1 MPEDITL
8 ENLSNKID
16 GLIHSMGLGF
26 NRVDQRFNV
35 MDGQFDEMNQKFISI
50 DQRFDTIS
58 EKFDSIDKR
67 FNSVDQKFDLVNNRF
82 NIMDQRFDTMDLRFS
97 TSDKRMDSFDD
108 KLNSLFATT
117 DDLARITKE
126 GFDRITEDVCFLK
139 QEVAFNGDAIVKLS
153 NKLEMKMAAVHL
165 HLTRLDEHVGLFA

>member
-50 DQRFDTIS
+50 
-58 EKFDSIDKR
+58 
-67 FNSVDQKFDLVNNRF
+67 
-82 NIMDQRFDTMDLRFS
+82 DQRFDTMDLRFS

-153 NKLEMKMAAVHL
+153 NKLEMKM
-165 HLTRLDEHVGLFA
+165 